1 MNVDKYITGKGISNQ
16 QITFELP
23 KTDKGKIQNA
33 GAIKSE
39 LQSIKYKARNTER
52 DTLEPVGKP
61 PTKMR
66 FVFLISRPKS
76 AAQALLK
83 KYAEI
88 EQKMGKPN
96 RCQSAS
102 MITNSKNSMLIN
114 AKAISPS
121 TPKETVADYLEQWID
136 SGGKINPTQSSK
148 SLDPIEYD
156 ILGYTIRSIKRS
168 VASPSVRFQLDRP
181 KRYQTIQSLKRP
193 SFNTDIFVAEK
204 ETSNTETK
212 DMMEAQYPGVLLARR
227 QASKLEEKKESFLF
241 IGGLTLTSPQQADK
255 FSKQRPKSCS
265 QINRTANYYNPHI
278 PSDRKRDRD
287 SLEPEDPNQ
296 AFDQL
301 SEAAEDDRLEDDMF
315 DTQPI
320 PESDDDGEDLFGDN
334 LDRDYREKEEEDNYE
349 LESVDNQ
356 EYDPISRDARLVAE
370 HQMRRRDLASGRIAP
385 GLAEDD
391 DFLDEPMPVRRRRR
405 DVYMEDIDV
414 DDDEVAP
421 LDQEGLRD
429 VKGSLSDYV
438 TMEAPSKTIKN
449 EFHRFLTSFVN
460 ENGVS
465 VYGERINKM
474 CEAESQ
480 SLEVDYAHLCATNA
494 TLAFFLINAPAQI
507 LPLFDA
513 VAMEVVLAGFEN
525 YERIHS
531 EIHVRI
537 ANLPAVETLR
547 DLRQIHLNTLVR
559 VTGVVTKRS
568 AVYPQLR
575 LVKYDCVKCGAVI
588 GPFYQ
593 DSNREIRAQRCNNC
607 QSKGPFNLNSEE
619 TIYRNYQRLTLQESP
634 GSVPAGRLPRNRDVI
649 LLWDLVDCARPGDEI
664 ELTGVYMNSFDAS
677 LNVSNGFPVF
687 KTIFEANHIGKK
699 EDSYSSFR
707 LNEEDQRQ
715 IRTLARDPRIRK
727 RIIKSI
733 APSIY
738 GHEDI
743 KTAIALSMFG
753 GVFKNPQN
761 KHKLRGDINVLL
773 LGDPGTAKSQFL
785 KYVEKTSHRA
795 IYATGQGASA
805 VGLTATVHK
814 DPVTREW
821 TLEGGA
827 LVMADKG
834 VCLIDE
840 FDKMNDQDRT
850 SIHEAMEQQSISVSK
865 AGIITTLQARCAVI
879 AAANPLFGKYNP
891 QVTFSQNVELTE
903 PILSRFDILCVVK
916 DIADPLVDEQL
927 ARFVINS
934 HMKSHPNYDHEVEE
948 TIEEDADVIPQE
960 LLKKYIIYA
969 RDNIKPTMQSID
981 VEKLEKLYSELRR
994 ESMIGGSIP
1003 ITVRYL
1009 ESIIRMSEAFARMH
1023 LRDIVRQD
1031 DIDHAI
1037 SVTIKSFI
1045 STQKHTVKKSLSKI
1059 FEKYM
1064 SLEKD
1069 DFELLN
1075 HIISE
1080 IKQEHMRYN
1089 YYQNDQMPDQVSFD
1103 VEELELRAKEL
1114 NIHDLSAFFESPLF
1128 QRNFTLEGST
1138 IQSRI

>member
-1 MNVDKYITGKGISNQ
+1 M
-16 QITFELP
+16 
-23 KTDKGKIQNA
+23 
-33 GAIKSE
+33 
-39 LQSIKYKARNTER
+39 
-52 DTLEPVGKP
+52 
-61 PTKMR
+61 
-66 FVFLISRPKS
+66 
-76 AAQALLK
+76 
-83 KYAEI
+83 
-88 EQKMGKPN
+88 
-96 RCQSAS
+96 
-102 MITNSKNSMLIN
+102 
-114 AKAISPS
+114 S
-121 TPKETVADYLEQWID
+121 T
-136 SGGKINPTQSSK
+136 
-148 SLDPIEYD
+148 
-156 ILGYTIRSIKRS
+156 
-168 VASPSVRFQLDRP
+168 
-181 KRYQTIQSLKRP
+181 
-193 SFNTDIFVAEK
+193 
-204 ETSNTETK
+204 
-212 DMMEAQYPGVLLARR
+212 
-227 QASKLEEKKESFLF
+227 
-241 IGGLTLTSPQQADK
+241 
-255 FSKQRPKSCS
+255 
-265 QINRTANYYNPHI
+265 
-278 PSDRKRDRD
+278 DRKRDRD

-301 SEAAEDDRLEDDMF
+301 SEAAEDDRLEDGMF

-320 PESDDDGEDLFGDN
+320 PESDDDGEDLF
-334 LDRDYREKEEEDNYE
+334 EKEEEDNYE
-349 LESVDNQ
+349 LESVDNE

-727 RIIKSI
+727 RLIKSI

-1103 VEELELRAKEL
+1103 VEELELRYKAYSILQFFIYFCSNLAFYVRKSSVVKEKFYL
-1114 NIHDLSAFFESPLF
+1114 DEIVLGICFCLDVASVVPSFMVLLRGDKLTRAELTILLPLVWTVSTALMYISGTEMYASNEA
-1128 QRNFTLEGST
+1128 NFYSNAYWNLASVIYPIVS
-1138 IQSRI
+1138 IQSCVSAEIANYYQRSAKTNSKGTTVHSTVAKKIDTDAK

>member
-1 MNVDKYITGKGISNQ
+1 MNTDKYTFAKPKGNKQVSMDI
-16 QITFELP
+16 P
-23 KTDKGKIQNA
+23 KEMQRK
-33 GAIKSE
+33 
-39 LQSIKYKARNTER
+39 LQSAGTTISEVHPFQIYPKSMETVTSDSVEPARRTRSLTSN
-52 DTLEPVGKP
+52 
-61 PTKMR
+61 
-66 FVFLISRPKS
+66 IRPKS
-76 AAQALLK
+76 AAHSLLK
-83 KYAEI
+83 KPSCTEL
-88 EQKMGKPN
+88 EKPKAN

-102 MITNSKNSMLIN
+102 VLMHAKSN
-114 AKAISPS
+114 AMQIKAKGLVPQ
-121 TPKETVADYLEQWID
+121 TGRKESVADYLEQWID
-136 SGGKINPTQSSK
+136 SGGKLQHTQTNK

-156 ILGYTIRSIKRS
+156 ILGYTIRSVKRNTT
-168 VASPSVRFQLDRP
+168 SPSVRFQLDRP

-193 SFNTDIFVAEK
+193 TFNADVFV
-204 ETSNTETK
+204 TETEENESMNPEK
-212 DMMEAQYPGVLLARR
+212 REVIYPGVMLARK
-227 QASKLEEKKESFLF
+227 QIPKPEPPNESFLS
-241 IGGLTLTSPQQADK
+241 IDGLTLSSRQADR
-255 FSKQRPKSCS
+255 QPKPIWNS
-265 QINRTANYYNPHI
+265 
-278 PSDRKRDRD
+278 RDRD
-287 SLEPEDPNQ
+287 SLEPEDQAQ
-296 AFDQL
+296 AFDQQ

-315 DTQPI
+315 DMQPI

-349 LESVDNQ
+349 LDSIDNE
-356 EYDPISRDARLVAE
+356 EYDPISRDARLIAE
-370 HQMRRRDLASGRIAP
+370 HQMRRRDLANGRTAP
-385 GLAEDD
+385 GLAEDE

-449 EFHRFLTSFVN
+449 EFNRFLTSYAN

-507 LPLFDA
+507 LPLFDT

-593 DSNREIRAQRCNNC
+593 DSNREIKAQRCNNC

-687 KTIFEANHIGKK
+687 KTVFEANHIGKK

-715 IRTLARDPRIRK
+715 IRALARDPRIRK

-738 GHEDI
+738 GHEEI

-840 FDKMNDQDRT
+840 FDKMNDQDR
-850 SIHEAMEQQSISVSK
+850 QSFFNIELRFMKPWNSM
-865 AGIITTLQARCAVI
+865 
-879 AAANPLFGKYNP
+879 
-891 QVTFSQNVELTE
+891 TFSQNVELTE

-934 HMKSHPNYDHEVEE
+934 HMKSHPNYDQEVEE
-948 TIEEDADVIPQE
+948 VLEEDSDVIPQE

-969 RDNIKPTMQSID
+969 RDNIKPAIQSID

-1103 VEELELRAKEL
+1103 VEELELRV
-1114 NIHDLSAFFESPLF
+1114 ICS
-1128 QRNFTLEGST
+1128 
-1138 IQSRI
+1138 